1 MSMEFR
7 AVSGLQF
14 CAIFA
19 CTNKNAANKR
29 FVKKADIIDRIVYF
43 SSWYFAVQSGL

>member
-14 CAIFA
+14 CAFFA
-19 CTNKNAANKR
+19 RTNKNAANKR
-29 FVKKADIIDRIVYF
+29 FVKKSNNVDRIVYF
-43 SSWYFAVQSGL
+43 LP